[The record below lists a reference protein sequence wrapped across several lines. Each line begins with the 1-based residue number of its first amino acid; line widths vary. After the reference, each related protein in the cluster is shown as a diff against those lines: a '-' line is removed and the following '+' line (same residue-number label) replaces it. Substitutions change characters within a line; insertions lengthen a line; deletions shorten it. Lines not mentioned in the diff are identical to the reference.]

1 MKRRIFAAVLS
12 AAMILSLAA
21 CGGGGSSSSNPG
33 SSSSGVSSSQPDAS
47 NPDASIPDASIPDG
61 SNPDGSNPDGSA
73 PDASTP
79 DAATP
84 DGSASG
90 SAGGSASSSEGA
102 GSSSSSGDS
111 SKPGSPVITLNK
123 TSVKLTKAGATFNL
137 RYTIEP
143 KTDAKVTFTSSDEK
157 VATVNSKGVITAV
170 APGKA
175 DITAKCDGAESVTA
189 SVECSWKEENSS
201 SGSNTGSTVVKLNS
215 SSITLSAAGET
226 YQLTATVEPKSSQ
239 KLEFYSSNPKVA
251 TVSADGLITAVA
263 PGKVTITVN
272 CGGASAIAS
281 VNCSWTETATPPAK
295 NVDLSAFYS
304 TITGKYEFG
313 FLELADSSILDNVYP
328 GLSGISAEQ
337 MLVYVCMISMNNGE
351 FGLVQVKD
359 SKDVDAV
366 KAAFQARIDYMVGDG
381 NGPGGAQYPMAMDQW
396 ENNSRIVSNGNYVMM
411 IVHENCDDIVNEF
424 NALF

>member
-47 NPDASIPDASIPDG
+47 NPDASTPDGSAPDA
-61 SNPDGSNPDGSA
+61 SNPDGSSPDASA

-79 DAATP
+79 DASTPDASAP

-90 SAGGSASSSEGA
+90 SSSEGA

-111 SKPGSPVITLNK
+111 SKPGDVTLTLNK
-123 TSVKLTKAGATFNL
+123 NKVTLNKAGATFNL

-175 DITAKCDGAESVTA
+175 GITAKCDGAESVLV
-189 SVECSWKEENSS
+189 SVECDWKEE
-201 SGSNTGSTVVKLNS
+201 TAAK
-215 SSITLSAAGET
+215 ITPKPASVTLTTAGA
-226 YQLTATVEPKSSQ
+226 TARITCTVEPKSSQ
-239 KLEFYSSNPKVA
+239 KLSYSSDNTQVA
-251 TVSADGLITAVA
+251 IVSNDGTVTGVA
-263 PGKVTITVN
+263 PGSAVITIT
-272 CGGASAIAS
+272 CGDATAT
-281 VNCSWTETATPPAK
+281 VPVTCSWTASGAGSKPAK

-366 KAAFQARIDYMVGDG
+366 KAAFQSRIDYMVGDG

>member
-90 SAGGSASSSEGA
+90 SAGGSG
-102 GSSSSSGDS
+102 SGDS
-111 SKPGSPVITLNK
+111 SKPGSAVITLNK

-201 SGSNTGSTVVKLNS
+201 SGSNTESTVVKLNS

-381 NGPGGAQYPMAMDQW
+381 NGPGGAQYPMAVDQW

-411 IVHENCDDIVNEF
+411 IVHENCDDIVKEF

>member
-1 MKRRIFAAVLS
+1 MKRRIFAMVL
-12 AAMILSLAA
+12 ACAMALSLAA
-21 CGGGGSSSSNPG
+21 CGNNSGGGSSNPG
-33 SSSSGVSSSQPDAS
+33 SSSSDNSGISSSL
-47 NPDASIPDASIPDG
+47 PDG
-61 SNPDGSNPDGSA
+61 S
-73 PDASTP
+73 
-79 DAATP
+79 TP
-84 DGSASG
+84 DGSQPDG
-90 SAGGSASSSEGA
+90 SVGDTSE
-102 GSSSSSGDS
+102 
-111 SKPGSPVITLNK
+111 PGEITLTLNQ
-123 TSVKLTKAGATFNL
+123 TSVKLTKEGATFQL
-137 RYTIEP
+137 RYTAEP
-143 KTDAKVTFTSSDEK
+143 DTDGIATFTSSDTK
-157 VATVNSKGVITAV
+157 VATIDESGNIKAV

-175 DITAKCDGAESVTA
+175 TITVEYDGAKATCAVT
-189 SVECSWKEENSS
+189 CDWKEETKPEQKPDPKPDPKPEQKPDGSGSGSS
-201 SGSNTGSTVVKLNS
+201 SGSGDSSTPS
-215 SSITLSAAGET
+215 T
-226 YQLTATVEPKSSQ
+226 
-239 KLEFYSSNPKVA
+239 
-251 TVSADGLITAVA
+251 
-263 PGKVTITVN
+263 
-272 CGGASAIAS
+272 
-281 VNCSWTETATPPAK
+281 

-366 KAAFQARIDYMVGDG
+366 KAAFQSRIDYMVGDG